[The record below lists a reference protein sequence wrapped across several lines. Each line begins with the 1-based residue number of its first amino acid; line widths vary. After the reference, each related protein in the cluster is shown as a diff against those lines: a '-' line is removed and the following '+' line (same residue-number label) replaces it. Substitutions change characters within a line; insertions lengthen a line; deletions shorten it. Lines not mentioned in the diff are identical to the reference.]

1 MIMTNTGGVFISG
14 SSSGIGEACALGL
27 DERGYDVFA
36 GVRNEEDGRSL
47 CQRASERL
55 QPVIVDITNPEQ
67 IKTAFETVRQALGEK
82 PLVGLINNAG
92 ISVGGPL
99 EFVPID
105 RLRHIL
111 EVNLI
116 GHISVSQLFISLLR
130 KSQGRIINVGS
141 VAGIFASP
149 ILGPYCASK
158 YAIEAIS
165 DVMRRELKPWNIKVS
180 LLEPGIIDTK
190 IWGKGRTHAEQELK
204 EAPEEL
210 LHLYEPLINRIR
222 KLAEESE
229 KNAQSPEV
237 VVKAVVHAL
246 TANRPKTR
254 YRMGPKARLQKVI
267 SWLPDNIQDRM
278 IASFLNWGK

>member
-1 MIMTNTGGVFISG
+1 MTNTGGVFISG

-36 GVRNEEDGRSL
+36 GVRNEEDGKSL
-47 CQRASERL
+47 RQRASERL

-67 IKTAFETVRQALGEK
+67 IKTAFETVRQALGET

-92 ISVGGPL
+92 ISGGGPL

-141 VAGIFASP
+141 ISGIFAAP
-149 ILGPYCASK
+149 MLGPYCASK
-158 YAIEAIS
+158 YAMEAIS

-180 LLEPGIIDTK
+180 LLEPGIIATK
-190 IWGKGRTHAEQELK
+190 IWEKASIQAERGIK

-210 LHLYEPLINRIR
+210 LHLYGPLIERIQ
-222 KLAEESE
+222 KHAADID
-229 KNAQSPEV
+229 KTAQSPEV
-237 VVKAVVHAL
+237 VVRAVVHAL
-246 TANRPKTR
+246 AARRPKTR
-254 YRMGPKARLQKVI
+254 YLIGPKARPQKVM
-267 SWLPDNIQDRM
+267 SWFPDHIQDRI

>member
-1 MIMTNTGGVFISG
+1 MTNTGGVFISG

-36 GVRNEEDGRSL
+36 GVRNEEDGKSL

-67 IKTAFETVRQALGEK
+67 IKTAFETVRQTLGEK

-105 RLRHIL
+105 RLRHIF

-149 ILGPYCASK
+149 LMGPYCASK
-158 YAIEAIS
+158 YALEAIS

-180 LLEPGIIDTK
+180 VLEPGIIATK
-190 IWGKGRTHAEQELK
+190 IWEKASNHAEHALK
-204 EAPEEL
+204 EAPEEV
-210 LHLYEPLINRIR
+210 LHLYGPLIEHVQKHVKDID
-222 KLAEESE
+222 KA
-229 KNAQSPEV
+229 AQSPQV
-237 VVKAVVHAL
+237 VVRAVIHAL
-246 TANRPKTR
+246 TARRPKTR
-254 YRMGPKARLQKVI
+254 YLIGPKARPQKVM
-267 SWLPDNIQDRM
+267 SWLPDRIQDRI

>member
-1 MIMTNTGGVFISG
+1 MKNIGGVFISG

-36 GVRNEEDGRSL
+36 GVRNEQDGNSL
-47 CQRASERL
+47 SQRASERL

-67 IKTAFETVRQALGEK
+67 IKTAFEAVRQALGEK

-105 RLRHIL
+105 RLRQML

-116 GHISVSQLFISLLR
+116 GHISVSQLFIPLLR

-149 ILGPYCASK
+149 LMGPYCASK
-158 YAIEAIS
+158 YAMEAIS
-165 DVMRRELKPWNIKVS
+165 DVMRRELKPWNIRVS
-180 LLEPGIIDTK
+180 LLEPGIIATK
-190 IWGKGRTHAEQELK
+190 IWRKASEQAESAIK
-204 EAPEEL
+204 EAPGEL
-210 LHLYEPLINRIR
+210 LHLYGPLIERIM
-222 KLAEESE
+222 KLVADSE
-229 KNAQSPEV
+229 KNAQSAQV

-246 TANRPKTR
+246 TANRPRTR
-254 YRMGPKARLQKVI
+254 YRMGPKARPQKVM
-267 SWLPDNIQDRM
+267 SWLPDNIQDRIM
-278 IASFLNWGK
+278 ASFLNWGK

>member
-1 MIMTNTGGVFISG
+1 MSNTGGVFISG
-14 SSSGIGEACALGL
+14 SSTGIGKACALGL

-36 GVRNEEDGRSL
+36 GVRNEEDGKSL
-47 CQRASERL
+47 CQKASERL
-55 QPVIVDITNPEQ
+55 RPVIIDITNPEQ
-67 IKTAFETVRQALGEK
+67 IKAAAETVRQALGDK

-105 RLRHIL
+105 RFRHQL

-141 VAGIFASP
+141 IAGIFASP
-149 ILGPYCASK
+149 LMGPYCASK
-158 YAIEAIS
+158 YAMEAIS

-180 LLEPGIIDTK
+180 LLEPGIIATK
-190 IWGKGRTHAEQELK
+190 IWGKASIQAERAIK

-210 LHLYEPLINRIR
+210 LHLYEPLIERMM
-222 KLAEESE
+222 KLAANSEE
-229 KNAQSPEV
+229 NAQSTEV

-246 TANRPKTR
+246 TADRPKTR
-254 YRMGPKARLQKVI
+254 YRMGPKARAQKVM
-267 SWLPDNIQDRM
+267 SWLPDKIQDRM
-278 IASFLNWGK
+278 IASFFNWGK

>member
-1 MIMTNTGGVFISG
+1 MSNNGGVFVSG

-27 DERGYDVFA
+27 DARGYDVFA
-36 GVRNEEDGRSL
+36 GVRNEEDGKSL
-47 CQRASERL
+47 CQKASERL
-55 QPVIVDITNPEQ
+55 QPVIVDITDPEQ

-99 EFVPID
+99 EFVPTD
-105 RLRHIL
+105 RLRYIM

-141 VAGIFASP
+141 VSGIFASP
-149 ILGPYCASK
+149 MMGPYCASK
-158 YAIEAIS
+158 YAMEAIS

-180 LLEPGIIDTK
+180 LLEPGIISTK
-190 IWGKGRTHAEQELK
+190 IWEKASMQAEHAIK

-210 LHLYEPLINRIR
+210 LHLYEPLIERIM
-222 KLAEESE
+222 KVAEESE
-229 KNAQSPEV
+229 KSAQSAEV

-246 TANRPKTR
+246 TASRPKTR
-254 YRMGPKARLQKVI
+254 YRMGPKARFHKVM

-278 IASFLNWGK
+278 IASFFNWGK

>member
-1 MIMTNTGGVFISG
+1 MPDAGGVFITG
-14 SSSGIGEACALGL
+14 SSTGIGEACALGL

-36 GVRNEEDGRSL
+36 GVRNEEDGKSL

-55 QPVIVDITNPEQ
+55 HPVIVDITNAEQ
-67 IKTAFETVRQALGEK
+67 IKAAAETVGQALGDK

-105 RLRHIL
+105 RLRHQL

-141 VAGIFASP
+141 ILGIFASP
-149 ILGPYCASK
+149 MLGPYCASK
-158 YAIEAIS
+158 YAMEAIS
-165 DVMRRELKPWNIKVS
+165 DVMRRELKPWKIKVS
-180 LLEPGIIDTK
+180 LLEPGVIATK
-190 IWGKGRTHAEQELK
+190 IWEKARIQAERVIK
-204 EAPEEL
+204 EAPDEL
-210 LHLYEPLINRIR
+210 LQLYGPLIERVR
-222 KLAEESE
+222 KLAADSE
-229 KNAQSPEV
+229 KIAQSPEV

-254 YRMGPKARLQKVI
+254 YCMGPKALPQKVI
-267 SWLPDNIQDRM
+267 SWLPDNIQDR
-278 IASFLNWGK
+278 ILASFLNWGK

>member
-1 MIMTNTGGVFISG
+1 MKNIGGVFISG

-36 GVRNEEDGRSL
+36 GVRNEQDGNSL
-47 CQRASERL
+47 SQRASERL

-67 IKTAFETVRQALGEK
+67 IKTAFEAVRQALGEK

-105 RLRHIL
+105 RLRQML

-116 GHISVSQLFISLLR
+116 GHISVSQLFIPLLR

-149 ILGPYCASK
+149 LMGPYCASK
-158 YAIEAIS
+158 YAMEAIS
-165 DVMRRELKPWNIKVS
+165 DVMRRELKPWNIRVS
-180 LLEPGIIDTK
+180 LLEPGIIATK
-190 IWGKGRTHAEQELK
+190 IWRKASEQAESAIK
-204 EAPEEL
+204 EAPGEL
-210 LHLYEPLINRIR
+210 LHLYGPLIERIM
-222 KLAEESE
+222 KLVADSE
-229 KNAQSPEV
+229 KNAQSAQV

-246 TANRPKTR
+246 TANRPRTR
-254 YRMGPKARLQKVI
+254 YRMGPKARPQKVM
-267 SWLPDNIQDRM
+267 SWLPDHIQDRI